1 MVAYISIETA
11 LRIVETAYL
20 VSAIFLVAASYIA
33 GTMIESW
40 EKNENLGKYQQ

>member
-20 VSAIFLVAASYIA
+20 TSAILMVGAAYIGGNLMEA
-33 GTMIESW
+33 W
-40 EKNENLGKYQQ
+40 EKERGFGKSQP